1 MPVPIRFL
9 AAILAALVAAG
20 PAGAVGMIRDAEIER
35 TLSHIANPIL
45 RAASVTPSSV
55 HIYVLND
62 RELNAFVAG
71 GQNIF
76 INTGLLTKL
85 GSIDELRAVIAHE
98 TGHIAGGHLARR
110 DQSRQ
115 GSKGL
120 AILGLVG
127 AAAVAIGG
135 SPEAGMAIAT
145 GSQQVARRDMLAH
158 SRGEEAAAD
167 QAGLRFMVSAGADPR
182 AVVSVLERFGGQEA
196 LMPSQMDPY
205 ARTHP
210 LWSDRI
216 AMLEER
222 VASLPKGTPPS
233 EDEVYWHKR
242 MVAKLEGF
250 LKSPAQTLKLYPP
263 SDTSETAALARAIAY
278 HRQPNVALG
287 TRQMETLL
295 ALRPDDP
302 FYLELK
308 GQFLLESGDAA
319 GAVAAYRRAVE
330 FAPKEPLILSG
341 LGRALLNTGN
351 DADTAEARE
360 ALLTS
365 ARLDRENPSVLRDL
379 ALAEA
384 RMGNEGAA
392 ALATAERFVLEGKMP
407 DAARTAI
414 RAADL
419 VPTGSPGW
427 RRAQDRI
434 TMTRRVKRRN

>member
-9 AAILAALVAAG
+9 AAVLSAMVAAG
-20 PAGAVGMIRDAEIER
+20 PAGAASMIRDAEIER
-35 TLSHIANPIL
+35 TLAHIANPIL

-55 HIYVLND
+55 HIYVVND

-110 DQSRQ
+110 DQSLQ
-115 GSKGL
+115 GSKGM
-120 AILGLVG
+120 AILGMIG
-127 AAAVAIGG
+127 AAAVTIGG
-135 SPEAGMAIAT
+135 SPEAGMAIAA
-145 GSQQVARRDMLAH
+145 GSQQVAKREMLSH

-167 QAGLRFMVSAGADPR
+167 QAGLRFMVSAGADPT
-182 AVVSVLERFGGQEA
+182 AVLTVINRFAGQEA

-210 LWSDRI
+210 LWGDRV

-222 VASLPKGTPPS
+222 VATLPKGTPPS
-233 EDEVYWHKR
+233 EEEVYWHKR

-250 LKSPAQTLKLYPP
+250 LKAPAQTLKTYPP

-278 HRQPNVALG
+278 HRQPDVARG
-287 TRQMETLL
+287 TRQMEALL
-295 ALRPDDP
+295 ASRPDDP

-330 FAPKEPLILSG
+330 FAPKEPLLLGG
-341 LGRALLNTGN
+341 LGRALLNTG
-351 DADTAEARE
+351 DDGDTAEAR
-360 ALLTS
+360 AALTS
-365 ARLDRENPSVLRDL
+365 SVRLDKANPSVLRDL

-384 RMGNEGAA
+384 RLGNEGAA
-392 ALATAERFVLEGKMP
+392 ALATAERFAIEGKMP
-407 DAARTAI
+407 DAARNAI

-419 VPTGSPGW
+419 LPTGSPGW
-427 RRAQDRI
+427 RRAQDLI